1 MRMRGNTILIT
12 GGGSGIGRELARAFH
27 AEGNEVV
34 VAGRGIEAL
43 NETVGGRARMHAA
56 VLDVDDPADIEAFAT
71 RLAAEHPGVNV
82 LINNAGIMRQEDLAS
97 GGSLADAEAMITTN
111 LLGPIRLLHALL
123 PRLMGSPGA
132 TVINV
137 SSGLAFVPL
146 IRTPT
151 YNATKAAI
159 HSYTLSLREQMRE
172 AGVEV
177 LEVIPPAVQTEL
189 TPGQSENP
197 GYMPLEDFIE
207 ETMEVFRSQP
217 TPSEIAVARLAFLRR
232 AEAEGRFDQTF
243 AMLNQAR

>member
-1 MRMRGNTILIT
+1 
-12 GGGSGIGRELARAFH
+12 
-27 AEGNEVV
+27 
-34 VAGRGIEAL
+34 
-43 NETVGGRARMHAA
+43 
-56 VLDVDDPADIEAFAT
+56 
-71 RLAAEHPGVNV
+71 
-82 LINNAGIMRQEDLAS
+82 MRQEDLAS

-123 PRLMGSPGA
+123 PRLMGRPGA